1 MRRAVLLCLLLVAGG
16 AATAGAARA
25 AGPPEPVDLSGPH
38 WEFRVDPL
46 DVGRFSGWAANS
58 SPNGWKPKPVPSV
71 FDSDPVP
78 EEFGGTVAWYRRT
91 FTPPDLPAGFAWAIR
106 FEQVRRSARVW
117 LNGRPLGSNDNP
129 YLPFTVL
136 GEGMRPG
143 AFNTLTVRVDNRKP
157 GVVRE
162 GWWNWGGITRPVSLV
177 PVGPAHLENLG
188 LLPQLQCGSGGRCRA
203 SVLVDGQVRNRTAA
217 PLAPVVGV
225 SLRSPS
231 GTVSQRTVVLRPV
244 GPGAVAPVRFSVPVS
259 GTPQLWS
266 PSNPS
271 LYGAW
276 VQTSVQGAP
285 VQLDRLRIGL
295 RSIKVS
301 DGLLYLNG
309 RPLQLRGASIQEDL
323 PGRGPALDAA
333 GMDSIVGDLKHL
345 GANATRAQ
353 YLLNDRLLSKLDAAG
368 IMVWSQAANYHDDVQ
383 LRTAAG
389 RDEALRVVRA
399 TILAARNHP
408 SVFTHSVANELS
420 PTPDAVP
427 PTRTFLQQAAGLAR
441 RLDPTLPPSLDI
453 LSYPGFPRQHTYD
466 LFPLLGINSYFG
478 WYKGKA
484 GHYVGSFSGLRPYL
498 DSIRAHYP
506 RQAVMMTEFGAEASQ
521 HGPVA
526 RKQTYEFQARYL
538 RRTLDVV
545 KANPW
550 LAGAIYW
557 TAREFAVKP
566 FWDGGADIP
575 FLQRD
580 SIHKKGLI
588 SYDGTPKPAAALA
601 RQIFTETPP
610 FAPPEAARKA
620 RAATRKALRRFV
632 RGRGR

>member
-1 MRRAVLLCLLLVAGG
+1 MRRALLVCLLVVAGG
-16 AATAGAARA
+16 ATAAATAAAA
-25 AGPPEPVDLSGPH
+25 PPEPVDLSGLG

-46 DVGRFSGWAANS
+46 DVGRFSGWAAGPS
-58 SPNGWKPKPVPSV
+58 ANGWQPKAVPSV
-71 FDSDPVP
+71 FDANPAP
-78 EEFGGTVAWYRRT
+78 EEFGGTVAWYRLT
-91 FTPPDLPAGFAWAIR
+91 FTPPALPPGFAWGIH

-117 LNGRPLGSNDNP
+117 LNGRPIGSNDDP
-129 YLPFTVL
+129 YVPFTLL

-143 AFNTLTVRVDNRKP
+143 QPNTLTLRVDNRKS
-157 GVVRE
+157 GVIRE

-188 LLPQLQCGSGGRCRA
+188 LLPQLHCTAAGRCKA
-203 SVLVDGQVRNRTAA
+203 TVLVDGQVRNRTTA
-217 PLAPVVGV
+217 PITPTVGV

-231 GTVSQRTVVLRPV
+231 GTVSQRTVGLRPV
-244 GPGAVAPVRFSVPVS
+244 GPGAVAPVRFTVPVTGS
-259 GTPQLWS
+259 PRLWS
-266 PSNPS
+266 PGDPS
-271 LYGAW
+271 LYGAV
-276 VQTSVQGAP
+276 VQTSVGGVP

-295 RSIKVS
+295 RSIKVAG
-301 DGLLYLNG
+301 GLLYLNG
-309 RPLQLRGASIQEDL
+309 RPLQLRGASIEEDL
-323 PGRGPALDAA
+323 PGKGPALDD
-333 GMDSIVGDLKHL
+333 GDMDRIVADLKRL
-345 GANATRAQ
+345 GANVTRAQ

-383 LRTAAG
+383 LRSSAG
-389 RDEALRVVRA
+389 RAEALRVVRA

-420 PTPDAVP
+420 PTPDVVPSTRIFLHQAVS
-427 PTRTFLQQAAGLAR
+427 LAR

-484 GHYVGSFSGLRPYL
+484 DHYVGNFSGLRPYL
-498 DSIRAHYP
+498 SAMRAHYP
-506 RQAVMMTEFGAEASQ
+506 RQAVMMTEFGAEASR
-521 HGPVA
+521 HGPGD

-545 KANPW
+545 DANPW

-575 FLQRD
+575 FTQRD

-588 SYDGTPKPAAALA
+588 SYDGTPKPAALLA
-601 RQIFTETPP
+601 RRLFSTTPP

-620 RAATRKALRRFV
+620 RAATREALRRFEK
-632 RGRGR
+632 R